1 MSILLTLVPIMAILA
16 VIIAIVSFGDRTMAN
31 AQDPPSQPATPQPG
45 NGTFQSINDSFS
57 VIVPEGWVIED
68 VSSSDTTTL
77 LTEIMEGYR
86 TLAQLCPQD
95 QALPDTGGT
104 YKCEEAQDRIF
115 INRYPNLAGEPEFA
129 SIANNNIITQE
140 HFLEYQRQK
149 LRELGNVDIN
159 ILNNTEMT
167 INVTSTDTNGTIAM
181 VPAKLVEMMY
191 SANSTQTRGY
201 FLLSATNAT
210 SNLGL
215 VSGYSIFYE
224 GAAAMT
230 PSANPPAPAKQV
242 FQSFEFVK
250 EGRGDAGE
258 DTGVQANSSAAHATT
273 TTTNITTIG
282 TTTQQAAITM
292 PQSAAL
298 QH

>member
-1 MSILLTLVPIMAILA
+1 MGILLTLVPVMAILA
-16 VIIAIVSFGDRTMAN
+16 VIIAIMSFGNVIMAN
-31 AQDPPSQPATPQPG
+31 AQQLPSQRATLQAE

-57 VIVPEGWVIED
+57 VVVPEGWVIED
-68 VSSSDTTTL
+68 VSSTDTSIL
-77 LTEIMEGYR
+77 LTEIMEGHR
-86 TLAQLCPQD
+86 TLAQLCPQE
-95 QALPDTGGT
+95 QALPDIGST
-104 YKCEEAQDRIF
+104 YKCKEAQDRIY

-129 SIANNNIITQE
+129 SITNNNIITNE
-140 HFLEYQRQK
+140 PFLKYQIQK
-149 LRELGNVDIN
+149 LQELGYSDIN

-167 INVTSTDTNGTIAM
+167 INVTSTDTNRTIAM

-230 PSANPPAPAKQV
+230 PSGSPPAPVKQV

-250 EGRGDAGE
+250 GARGDQGE
-258 DTGVQANSSAAHATT
+258 QPAAQGNSSAAHAA
-273 TTTNITTIG
+273 TTIG
-282 TTTQQAAITM
+282 TTAQQLAITV
-292 PQSAAL
+292 PQSVAL